1 MLLLNFKHSNWNI
14 KFATICSSLHINNNK
29 RYYSFLANLTISSY
43 QGIYVLDS
51 KKKIYF
57 LREQGIILTWKFLRR
72 VGYSQYYW
80 TSPEDLTRQRK
91 KNCLLFTFINRPE
104 FIISFS
110 RKEYKSMQVRKREG
124 KEMKRTI
131 YWK

>member
-14 KFATICSSLHINNNK
+14 KFATICSSLHINNK

-91 KNCLLFTFINRPE
+91 KNCLLFTLINRPE